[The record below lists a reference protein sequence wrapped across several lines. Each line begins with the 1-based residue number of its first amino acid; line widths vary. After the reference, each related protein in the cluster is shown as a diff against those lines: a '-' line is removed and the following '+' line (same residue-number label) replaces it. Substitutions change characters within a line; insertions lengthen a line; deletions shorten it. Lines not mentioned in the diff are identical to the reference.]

1 MLETLM
7 FIVTNLAVFYVMY
20 WIMQNDGAARIE
32 DQTGLIRQKSGD
44 DYEPVNAAK
53 TTRAKARRNA
63 R

>member
-32 DQTGLIRQKSGD
+32 DQIGPIRQKSGD
-44 DYEPVNAAK
+44 DYEPVKATK

>member
-1 MLETLM
+1 M

-32 DQTGLIRQKSGD
+32 DQTGPIRQKSGD
-44 DYEPVNAAK
+44 DYEPAKAAR